1 MEELRPDKK
10 WEWNVDTYKRDWYMN
25 KCDILNQELLTNN
38 GFVYR
43 KRGWYRCT
51 EDFLQIIN
59 FQKSNWGNQ
68 YYINIGE
75 NCLSRLNAGSI
86 IYPPERLFHLRITDN
101 RKANKFN
108 IPTFNIFLPASKSYI
123 SFGPDSIRNDY
134 EK

>member
-1 MEELRPDKK
+1 MYR
-10 WEWNVDTYKRDWYMN
+10 
-25 KCDILNQELLTNN
+25 
-38 GFVYR
+38 GFST
-43 KRGWYRCT
+43 K
-51 EDFLQIIN
+51 
-59 FQKSNWGNQ
+59 KSNWGNQ

-101 RKANKFN
+101 RKANRLS